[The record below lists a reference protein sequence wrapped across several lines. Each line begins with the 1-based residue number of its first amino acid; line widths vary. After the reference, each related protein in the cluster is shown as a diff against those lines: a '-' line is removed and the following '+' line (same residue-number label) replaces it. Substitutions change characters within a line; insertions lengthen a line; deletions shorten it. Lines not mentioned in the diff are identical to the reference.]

1 MFNKKT
7 YPILILIAFIA
18 VLTSSCSIEKKIA
31 KEYLRDD
38 STRTVLL
45 IPPDYIFKK
54 SLKEWQLDSAGA
66 LDKWTRDS
74 LLLEESMF
82 LKNIDDSLF
91 LYHYLGNYVAELQNL
106 GFKVYGQ
113 DSLISFLSGQS
124 RAFIV
129 NMAQLEIEEYIMPV
143 KEEEQFGDYVYY
155 EEVDLNAINLNS
167 WIEISR
173 VNEDEDK
180 ALFFASHYLTDDLE
194 GYFRYYFF
202 TGEVVF
208 NYDID
213 TIPMEN
219 IYRLAALA
227 GYTYAGYTF
236 DYLMNKYID
245 KRMEQET
252 RDRSKI
258 YYHYSRN
265 GNYIDE
271 AKEDQRFI
279 PMK

>member
-1 MFNKKT
+1 MFIKRT
-7 YPILILIAFIA
+7 YPLLILITLLTA
-18 VLTSSCSIEKKIA
+18 LTSSCSIEKKIA
-31 KEYLRDD
+31 KEYIRDD
-38 STRTVLL
+38 STRTVLV

-54 SLKEWQLDSAGA
+54 SLKEWQVDSAEA
-66 LDKWTRDS
+66 LDDWTRDS
-74 LLLEESMF
+74 LLLAKSMF
-82 LKNIDDSLF
+82 LKDIDDSLF

-106 GFKVYGQ
+106 GFTVYGQ
-113 DSLISFLSGQS
+113 DSLLSFLSGHS
-124 RAFIV
+124 KAFIV
-129 NMAQLEIEEYIMPV
+129 NFAQMELEEYIMPV
-143 KEEEQFGDYVYY
+143 REEEQFGDYVYY

-173 VNEDEDK
+173 VNADEDK
-180 ALFFASHYLTDDLE
+180 ALFFASHYLTDDME
-194 GYFRYYFF
+194 GSFRYYFF

-208 NYDID
+208 NYDVD

-245 KRMEQET
+245 KRMEQE
-252 RDRSKI
+252 RQDRSKI
-258 YYHYSRN
+258 YYHYSRY
-265 GNYIDE
+265 GNYIEEAEEDE
-271 AKEDQRFI
+271 RFI